1 MPKLYYCFLSLIL
14 AVGSTCVQAGEIGDA
29 VDYRQGIMNVLR
41 YNVKS
46 MGDMVK
52 GKIEFD
58 AAIFARHSK
67 DFAAASSLD
76 LLAGFPEDSLND
88 DSDAKDTIWLD
99 WETFQEKYKA
109 MQEQSSKLVEIAGK
123 GNEAEMK
130 EQFGLAAKTC
140 KSCHDDFKD

>member
-1 MPKLYYCFLSLIL
+1 MHKLHYCFLSLTL
-14 AVGSTCVQAGEIGDA
+14 AVGSTCVQAGEIEDA
-29 VDYRQGIMNVLR
+29 VDYRQGIMNILR
-41 YNVKS
+41 HNVKS

-52 GKIEFD
+52 GKTEFD
-58 AAIFARHSK
+58 AAIFAHHSK
-67 DFAAASSLD
+67 DLAAASSLD

-109 MQEQSSKLVEIAGK
+109 MQEQSTKLAEVVVK

-140 KSCHDDFKD
+140 KGCHDDFKD